1 MAIYLGTNELGG
13 GGGGGI
19 GKTVTV
25 GDFNYINAIPL
36 SRWSELGFFYYTSYY
51 PRMIMFRPSSDF
63 TTTYTYNH
71 TSANTYQTIANI
83 TGASNGGALH
93 NAQAA
98 NSSITGGGTW
108 TFKITIDG
116 GTPVEISTIG
126 MSNRQYT
133 GFILG
138 PHNYSSHGYYSDD
151 YSLAFNGGIG
161 EGPYHAHVYSNS
173 YPLGNSTSSSASYI
187 PYYQNSSSS
196 SGSTSAYGIIKG
208 YRAPLA
214 LSYGMPFVHFT
225 SSCKVEFKSSSTNFY
240 SNTIYAAAEISTF

>member
-1 MAIYLGTNELGG
+1 MGLYLGTNELGG

-36 SRWSELGFFYYTSYY
+36 SRWTELGFYYYISYY
-51 PRMIMFRPSSDF
+51 PRMVMFQPSSDF
-63 TTTYTYNH
+63 TTTYTYTA
-71 TSANTYQTIANI
+71 TSGADTYQTIANI

-138 PHNYSSHGYYSDD
+138 PHNYSAHGYHS
-151 YSLAFNGGIG
+151 SVSTAFNGGIG
-161 EGPYHAHVYSNS
+161 ESPILANVYSNS
-173 YPLGNSTSSSASYI
+173 YPAGGTTSASASYI
-187 PYYQNSSSS
+187 PYYQSSSS
-196 SGSTSAYGIIKG
+196 SGATTIYGVIKG

-240 SNTIYAAAEISTF
+240 SNTIQTAAEISTF